1 MAKQKKAAK
10 KITALLALS
19 ISLAV
24 GTTSLGASLL
34 TFAEEASKPYAG
46 KYYTDFDSMEEAK
59 TAAEDLTRE
68 LAQEGDVLLK
78 NKDNALPLSGK
89 EWVSV
94 FGVTSDNLIGAS
106 DSAGAFSGG
115 STGSDTTVPDALEAA
130 GFKVNPTLKAYY
142 KNDTSEHGDED
153 TTFNGQVRNSFSL
166 YNDVA
171 FIVLS
176 REGGEGSDAS
186 RVTDETVKGSEDD
199 HKALL
204 KKETS
209 EGEQGGPKAAEDEY
223 YKHSLMLTNSEEELI
238 DMVKTQFKKVVVI
251 TNTSNPMEIDDLKN
265 DDEIDGIIHI
275 GRPGVGGLDGL
286 ADILIGKVSPSGGLV
301 DEWAADF
308 TADPTWYNFG
318 NNNQTAGYNGTGA
331 GSSKYK
337 HENGSVT
344 GTTGTSTAYE
354 GSEGYFGIDYEE
366 GIYLGYKYY
375 ETVYT
380 EIAEGYLTYT
390 DGELAKPAQKNTEG
404 AVEQAN
410 AWWDDYVTYQYGY
423 GLSYTSFSFN
433 VKGLYTDK
441 DCKTELG
448 ANVNA
453 DQFNSSVG
461 NKAPV
466 DKLYVPVEVKNTG
479 NYAGKKTVQVYVTA
493 PYIREANS
501 VEKSAV
507 VLVGFAKTDELK
519 PGETQTVT
527 VEFNVQDMASWDSN
541 ADNGDGTKGHYI
553 LDAGEYI
560 VRAMEDSHYDYAT
573 EVEDDK
579 DAYDEARFQ
588 LNGKADLKIDDFSG
602 NAVKDLFTTEV
613 NDVSKGDQVKVDDL
627 NYGNVRTADM
637 MAEGGTGMTVLSRAD
652 MVGTFPEA
660 PTEKDLV
667 IKEEVL
673 ANWAFWDNFTVSN
686 KCVDGNGNPTA
697 DGGKTYYNRENPG
710 ETVYDAQKNYVSDK
724 KGDPWYKEKK
734 DIPEGWTQAA
744 GVYDEDHMVQNNRTE
759 LLFPMYVSL
768 AENSPIKYK
777 DMRGVAWDD
786 PQWDKFLNQ
795 LTYDELCTVV
805 EFGGYSTVDI
815 ASVGKV
821 KTEDSDGPNNWDS
834 SHCWCSEDIIAST
847 FNVEL
852 AEKQGRIM
860 GNIGLLKSTSGTQ
873 TGWYGPGADI
883 HRSPFSGRNNEYYSQ
898 DSLHSGYM
906 AAAVIKGVQSKG
918 IVCYVKHC
926 FMNDQES
933 NRGNLFTWATEQSM
947 RETYTKSF
955 QMALQEGGSKGA
967 MVGYGRIGGLSNTNN
982 YNLNTELYQNQ
993 WGSHA
998 SFVTDGYIGWK
1009 VRTDPDMMVRAGNV
1023 FELYTTP
1030 FVEYLSGEWDAE
1042 KGTVMVDGANGE
1054 KVESYTQWYC
1064 VRMAAKSVL
1073 YNTASTVGQR
1083 NGYSEMAITGS
1094 ALTSGMESVKYE
1106 ASVGIASLLD
1116 ADSTAKMT
1124 VTAGK
1129 LPEGLSLNELT
1140 GDISG
1145 TPKETGDFKFTVG
1158 YIIDGFISKS
1168 AEYSIKI
1175 ESALALDEG
1184 SDALDEMKVGQ
1195 DFMAV
1200 ITSSEFTTDKYDK
1213 LTYAVKSGKL
1223 PAGLTLTTD
1232 KGEAIIEGTPTEAG
1246 TYTAVI
1252 ELTAEKSGGGGGGK
1266 PGSKNGI
1273 MTMGTGGPGGNK
1285 GGSTTETTK
1294 VEIEL
1299 TFVVASDGQTT
1310 PEPEWE
1316 ENVPYIGANGN
1327 WFVNGEDKGIA
1338 AQGPAGEDG
1347 ETPYIG
1353 ENGNWWIGETD
1364 LKVPA
1369 QGEAGPAGPQG
1380 PAGETG
1386 PQGPA
1391 GQDGKDGKDGSG
1403 CNSSVSGIAGL
1414 TFVALA
1420 AAGTVYLLKKKK
1432 EN

>member
-1 MAKQKKAAK
+1 MEDAK
-10 KITALLALS
+10 K
-19 ISLAV
+19 
-24 GTTSLGASLL
+24 
-34 TFAEEASKPYAG
+34 
-46 KYYTDFDSMEEAK
+46 
-59 TAAEDLTRE
+59 AAEDLTRE

-106 DSAGAFSGG
+106 DSSGAFSG
-115 STGSDTTVPDALEAA
+115 SSSASDTTVADALETA
-130 GFKVNPTLKAYY
+130 GFKVNPTLKEFY
-142 KNDTSEHGDED
+142 KNDTSELGHED

-186 RVTDETVKGSEDD
+186 RVTEETVKGSEDD

-204 KKETS
+204 KKES
-209 EGEQGGPKAAEDEY
+209 SDGETGPQAEEDEY
-223 YKHSLMLTNSEEELI
+223 YKHSLMLTDSEEELI
-238 DMVKTQFKKVVVI
+238 AMVKSQFKKVVVI

-265 DDEIDGIIHI
+265 DDKIDGIIHI

-301 DEWAADF
+301 DEWMADF

-318 NNNQTAGYNGTGA
+318 NNNQTKGYNGA
-331 GSSKYK
+331 VGSSKYM
-337 HENGSVT
+337 HEDGSVT
-344 GTTGTSTAYE
+344 GSAGTSTAYE
-354 GSEGYFGIDYEE
+354 GGEGYYGIDYEE

-390 DGELAKPAQKNTEG
+390 DGELAKPAEKNTDG
-404 AVEQAN
+404 AIEQAN
-410 AWWDDYVTYQYGY
+410 AWWNDSVTYQYGY

-441 DCKTELG
+441 DCTTELG
-448 ANVNA
+448 ENVAA
-453 DQFNSSVG
+453 DQFNSEVG
-461 NKAPV
+461 KRAQV
-466 DKLYVPVEVKNTG
+466 EKLYVPVEVKNTG

-493 PYIREANS
+493 PYIRSEGS

-573 EVEDDK
+573 DVEATD
-579 DAYDEARFQ
+579 DAYDEARFE
-588 LNGKADLKIDDFSG
+588 LTGKADLKIDDFSG
-602 NAVKDLFTTEV
+602 NAVKDLFTTGE
-613 NDVSKGDQVKVDDL
+613 NDVTSGDAVKVDDL

-637 MAEGGTGMTVLSRAD
+637 MADGASAMTVLSRAD

-660 PTEKDLV
+660 PDNGDLTFKDN
-667 IKEEVL
+667 VL
-673 ANWAFWDNFTVSN
+673 ANWAFWDNYTVSN
-686 KCVDGNGNPTA
+686 KGVDDNGNPTA
-697 DGGKTYYNRENPG
+697 DGGKTYYDRENPG
-710 ETVYDAQKNYVSDK
+710 ETTYDAQKNYVNDRES
-724 KGDPWYKEKK
+724 DPWYKAKD

-768 AENSPIKYK
+768 AEESPIKYK
-777 DMRGVAWDD
+777 DMCNVAWDD
-786 PQWDKFLNQ
+786 EKWDDFLNQ
-795 LTYDELCTVV
+795 LTYDELCTVI

-860 GNIGLLKSTSGTQ
+860 GNIGLLKDPTSTQ

-906 AAAVIKGVQSKG
+906 AAAVIRGVQSKG

-993 WGSHA
+993 WGSQA

-1042 KGTVMVDGANGE
+1042 KGMVVVDG
-1054 KVESYTQWYC
+1054 KESPTQWYC

-1073 YNTASTVGQR
+1073 YNTANTVGQR
-1083 NGYSEMAITGS
+1083 NGYSELTIEGS
-1094 ALTSGMESVKYE
+1094 ALTGGMEGVKYE
-1106 ASVGIASLLD
+1106 ASVSIASLLD
-1116 ADSTAKMT
+1116 SDSTAKASIS
-1124 VTAGK
+1124 AGK
-1129 LPEGLSLNELT
+1129 LPEGLTLDGLT
-1140 GDISG
+1140 GTISG
-1145 TPKETGDFKFTVG
+1145 TPEETGDFQFTVS
-1158 YIIDGFISKS
+1158 YVIDGFITKT
-1168 AEYSIKI
+1168 AEYTLKI

-1195 DFMAV
+1195 SFMAV

-1213 LTYAVKSGKL
+1213 LEYAVKSGEL
-1223 PAGLTLTTD
+1223 PAGITLTSD

-1246 TYTAVI
+1246 TYTVVI
-1252 ELTAEKSGGGGGGK
+1252 ELTAEKSGGGSGK
-1266 PGSKNGI
+1266 PGPGPMNEI
-1273 MTMGTGGPGGNK
+1273 MPMGGDFGNK
-1285 GGSTTETTK
+1285 GEGTTETTK
-1294 VEIEL
+1294 VDIEL
-1299 TFVVASDGQTT
+1299 TFVVAGDGSSET
-1310 PEPEWE
+1310 PDWE
-1316 ENVPYIGANGN
+1316 ENVPYIGENGN
-1327 WFVNGEDKGIA
+1327 WFVNGKDLGVA
-1338 AQGPAGEDG
+1338 AQGPAGQDG
-1347 ETPYIG
+1347 EAPYIG

-1364 LKVPA
+1364 LGVA
-1369 QGEAGPAGPQG
+1369 A
-1380 PAGETG
+1380 
-1386 PQGPA
+1386 QGPA
-1391 GQDGKDGKDGSG
+1391 GQDGKDGSG

>member
-1 MAKQKKAAK
+1 MAKQKKTAK

-24 GTTSLGASLL
+24 GTTSLGTSLL
-34 TFAEEASKPYAG
+34 TFADEVSKSYEG
-46 KYYTDFDSMEEAK
+46 KYYTDYDSMEDAK
-59 TAAEDLTRE
+59 KAAEDLTRE

-106 DSAGAFSGG
+106 DSSGAFSG
-115 STGSDTTVPDALEAA
+115 SSSASDTTVADALEAA
-130 GFKVNPTLKAYY
+130 GFKVNPTLKEFY
-142 KNDTSEHGDED
+142 KNDTSELGDED
-153 TTFNGQVRNSFSL
+153 TTFNGQVKNSFGL

-186 RVTDETVKGSEDD
+186 RVTEETVKGSEDD

-204 KKETS
+204 KKEAS
-209 EGEQGGPKAAEDEY
+209 DGETGPQAEEDEY
-223 YKHSLMLTNSEEELI
+223 YKHSLMLTDSEEELI
-238 DMVKTQFKKVVVI
+238 AMVKSQFKKVVVI

-301 DEWAADF
+301 DEWMTDF

-318 NNNQTAGYNGTGA
+318 NNNQTKGYNGTGA

-337 HENGSVT
+337 HEDGAATGSE
-344 GTTGTSTAYE
+344 GHSTAYE
-354 GSEGYFGIDYEE
+354 GSEGYYGIDYEE

-380 EIAEGYLTYT
+380 EIAEGNLTYT

-404 AVEQAN
+404 AIEQAN
-410 AWWDDYVTYQYGY
+410 AWWNDSVTYQFGY

-441 DCKTELG
+441 DCTTELG
-448 ANVNA
+448 ENVEA
-453 DQFNSSVG
+453 AKFNSSVG
-461 NKAPV
+461 SEAQVK
-466 DKLYVPVEVKNTG
+466 KLYVPVEVKNTG

-493 PYIREANS
+493 PYTPGG

-541 ADNGDGTKGHYI
+541 AENDDGTKGHYI

-573 EVEDDK
+573 EVADEN

-588 LNGKADLKIDDFSG
+588 LTGKANLCLDDFSG
-602 NAVKDLFTTEV
+602 NAVKDLFTTGE
-613 NDVSKGDQVKVDDL
+613 NDVTSGDAVKVDDL

-637 MAEGGTGMTVLSRAD
+637 MKDGKSGMTVLSRAD

-660 PTEKDLV
+660 PTENDLV
-667 IKEEVL
+667 FKDNVL

-686 KCVDGNGNPTA
+686 KGVDDNGNPTT
-697 DGGKTYYNRENPG
+697 DGGKTYYDREKAEG
-710 ETVYDAQKNYVSDK
+710 TYDAQKNYVNDK
-724 KGDPWYKEKK
+724 KGDPWYKTKEQ
-734 DIPEGWTQAA
+734 IPEGWTQAT

-759 LLFPMYVSL
+759 LLFPMWVSE
-768 AENSPIKYK
+768 AKDSPIKYK
-777 DMRGVAWDD
+777 DMYNVEWDD
-786 PQWDKFLNQ
+786 PKWDDFLNQ

-860 GNIGLLKSTSGTQ
+860 GNIGLLKDPTSTQ

-906 AAAVIKGVQSKG
+906 AAAVIQGVQSKG

-967 MVGYGRIGGLSNTNN
+967 MVGYGRLGGLSNTNN
-982 YNLNTELYQNQ
+982 YNLSTELYQNQ
-993 WGSHA
+993 WGTHA

-1009 VRTDPDMMVRAGNV
+1009 VRTDPDMMVRSGNV

-1042 KGTVMVDGANGE
+1042 KGTVVVEGQ
-1054 KVESYTQWYC
+1054 ESYTQWYC
-1064 VRMAAKSVL
+1064 VRMCAKSVL
-1073 YNTASTVGQR
+1073 YNTANTVGQR
-1083 NGYSEMAITGS
+1083 NGYSELTINGS
-1094 ALTSGMESVKYE
+1094 ALTNGMEGVKYE
-1106 ASVGIASLLD
+1106 ASVSIASVLD
-1116 ADSTAKMT
+1116 SDSTAKAS
-1124 VTAGK
+1124 VSAGK
-1129 LPEGLSLNELT
+1129 LPKGLTLDGVT
-1140 GDISG
+1140 GTISG
-1145 TPKETGDFKFTVG
+1145 TPEEIGDFNFTVS
-1158 YIIDGFISKS
+1158 YVIDGFITET
-1168 AEYSIKI
+1168 AEYSIKV
-1175 ESALALDEG
+1175 ESALKLDEDG
-1184 SDALDEMKVGQ
+1184 DKLDEMKVGQ
-1195 DFMAV
+1195 EFMTK
-1200 ITSSEFTTDKYDK
+1200 IISSEFTKDKYDSLEYK
-1213 LTYAVKSGKL
+1213 VKSGTL
-1223 PAGLTLTTD
+1223 PEGVTLSNSED
-1232 KGEAIIEGTPTEAG
+1232 GGAVIQGTPTEAG
-1246 TYTAVI
+1246 TYTVVV
-1252 ELTAEKSGGGGGGK
+1252 ELTAKKSGGGGGF
-1266 PGSKNGI
+1266 PGPMSMSNAI
-1273 MTMGTGGPGGNK
+1273 MPMGGPGGPS
-1285 GGSTTETTK
+1285 GGDSTETTTID
-1294 VEIEL
+1294 IEL
-1299 TFVVASDGQTT
+1299 TFVVAGDGSSET
-1310 PEPEWE
+1310 PEWE
-1316 ENVPYIGANGN
+1316 EDVPYIGDNGN
-1327 WFVNGEDKGIA
+1327 WFVNGEDTGTPA
-1338 AQGPAGEDG
+1338 TGPA
-1347 ETPYIG
+1347 
-1353 ENGNWWIGETD
+1353 
-1364 LKVPA
+1364 
-1369 QGEAGPAGPQG
+1369 
-1380 PAGETG
+1380 
-1386 PQGPA
+1386 
-1391 GQDGKDGKDGSG
+1391 GKDGKDGSG